1 MQEYSQNQVQD
12 AGLYI
17 GLEPA
22 FGEPEK
28 VPLCFFLEVFSS
40 LSLLLSKHLPDFS
53 LHKLHFFPTRRTK
66 FIQSSQCS
74 LISVLPTTRNPCDPI
89 ANSKEREDGFS
100 SGWDWCPWSIRE
112 RPSHQLRL
120 GQGNRT
126 FHVCRNEGLI
136 TGTWRISE
144 PLETMEDDYL
154 DKQLLYGTPPQH
166 SCLENPRD
174 GRAWWAAI

>member
-1 MQEYSQNQVQD
+1 MKRRELSEKMQEYSQNQVQD

-28 VPLCFFLEVFSS
+28 VPLCFFLEVFSPS
-40 LSLLLSKHLPDFS
+40 SLLLSTHLPDFS

-74 LISVLPTTRNPCDPI
+74 LISVLPTTRNLCDPI
-89 ANSKEREDGFS
+89 ANSKEREDEFS
-100 SGWDWCPWSIRE
+100 SSWDRCLWSIRE

-126 FHVCRNEGLI
+126 FHVCRDEGLI
-136 TGTWRISE
+136 TGTWRITE
-144 PLETMEDDYL
+144 LMERMEDDQL
-154 DKQLLYGTPPQH
+154 DKELTAVISPCTTKQ
-166 SCLENPRD
+166 
-174 GRAWWAAI
+174 